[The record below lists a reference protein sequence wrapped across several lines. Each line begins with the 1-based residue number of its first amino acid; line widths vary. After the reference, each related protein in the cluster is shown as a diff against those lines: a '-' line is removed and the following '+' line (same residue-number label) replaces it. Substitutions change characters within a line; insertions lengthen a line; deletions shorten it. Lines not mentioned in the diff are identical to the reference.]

1 MGATFGPIARDHF
14 TGEFIAIRDSSIKK
28 EVEERLLG
36 LDMFPLSIIIR
47 P

>member
-1 MGATFGPIARDHF
+1 MGVIFRPIARNHF
-14 TGEFIAIRDSSIKK
+14 TREFIVIKDSSIKK

-36 LDMFPLSIIIR
+36 LNIFPLSIIIR

>member
-1 MGATFGPIARDHF
+1 MGAIFRPMARDRF
-14 TGEFIAIRDSSIKK
+14 TGKFIAIRDGSIKK

-36 LDMFPLSIIIR
+36 LNIFPLSIIIR